1 LQIGTLAIYGVGLLG
16 GSVGLAAKARR
27 IARRVIG
34 IGRST
39 ERLAEAVKRGA
50 IDETTT
56 QLEKGCAEADWV
68 VLASTVSHIV
78 ELLPQVAEVC
88 KSSAIVTDVG
98 STKATIVQ
106 EAECVFPRG
115 GPFFVGSHPMAGS
128 ERSGVAHAS
137 ADLFDNACCI
147 VTPTRATSSEAAGR
161 VEEFWR
167 SLGARVVRLDP
178 VRHDGVV
185 SVVSHLPH
193 MVAVSILSVAAELGE
208 DAELLATLIGNGFKD
223 ATRVAAGPPEV
234 WRDICLENRE
244 PIADNLERLAEDLLQ
259 AAEEIRDGETD
270 ALFERL
276 RKARELRK
284 RLAP

>member
-1 LQIGTLAIYGVGLLG
+1 MQIGTLAIYGVGLLG